1 MKNDQKEENFIT
13 TISCHRK
20 PTLLGAFGGVSLVL
34 EPVLCRPIVVGF
46 REKIFGGIFDDGF
59 VEFDGVLPTPKGPQP
74 AVVAGGC
81 LGEIWSEDVQCTLV
95 GKGG

>member
-1 MKNDQKEENFIT
+1 MIKTKQILKRQYHAI
-13 TISCHRK
+13 K

-34 EPVLCRPIVVGF
+34 EPVLCRPIVVRF

-81 LGEIWSEDVQCTLV
+81 LGEIWSEDVHHVIKML
-95 GKGG
+95 